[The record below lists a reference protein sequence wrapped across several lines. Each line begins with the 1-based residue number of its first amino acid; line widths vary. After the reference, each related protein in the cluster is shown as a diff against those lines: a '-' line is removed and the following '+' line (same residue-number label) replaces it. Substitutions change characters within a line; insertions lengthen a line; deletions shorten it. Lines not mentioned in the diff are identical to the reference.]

1 MTKRKLRGP
10 ASVRNK
16 AKKSKPEAS
25 DSPET
30 APEDE
35 TKPAED
41 APQPPATILKEEGQ
55 AALMADENS
64 ILKRMAEL
72 EEEMESGD
80 ITGNEEDNEDVANTK
95 RTSVEGNGEDR
106 LLGMNDVDEESA
118 DDDEKQ
124 VENNSKVEEGSEES
138 ETLKTMLTQKVRII
152 IEFVIVKS
160 SMQSKDKTIKSLE
173 GKIRSL
179 EAEKTELT
187 AKYKKY
193 KEMAVKL
200 TKEKGASGKGF
211 GGDNKD
217 LEEENQELKMKLR
230 SVLDEL
236 KDKEEK
242 LETKGDVSSKLSLKD
257 HLLQQQ
263 IIKNEELELK
273 FKNFLMK
280 FQEKFSK
287 GGGGSLTENASSI
300 LKSSLQESKVQEHL
314 SNTAQPGETPKRVPK
329 SDNSTNKTPTV
340 TNPPPK
346 TAEAASKKDQFKESL
361 SSRLSKVQKPTSEV
375 NKNPINKSISKKV
388 IASKPGLKGSEGEGG
403 AGSSQTSQDSQNL
416 NNSLPVTSS
425 SRGMASRRRSL
436 ATAAVPVSASKES
449 EKSNKEN
456 TPAATK
462 TRVPDPKGKPDKNLP
477 SKLLANSSISIGRQ
491 DKPIPKGV
499 SLQKS
504 SSPILSSASAKLS
517 KLSGSS
523 LSISSSP
530 SNPAPTPKIN
540 LPPNSSIS
548 MAKSAPT
555 ERNVGSNPKGKG
567 NPNTSKLLK
576 NSGISFSKVSTDA
589 ASIPN
594 SPVSKP
600 APPTRSLS
608 SLKGLNISLSK
619 PEGDDNEE
627 QNSEHEGNALTASKQ
642 AKVSKSLAI
651 VQAETQEE
659 NEEPKS
665 PVPHKSTQAKK
676 RGPTSAKRKA
686 PLPQSNKLSF
696 AKKDPKD
703 TAIDE
708 KLLDESSAE
717 GESLSLTFQNDNDR
731 ETHSVSIPVED
742 NILKN
747 LSFNSALD
755 LGSVDKE
762 ADGGEAA
769 SYESLLSRV
778 SSELDSITK
787 TNKKVK

>member
-30 APEDE
+30 ALEDE

-55 AALMADENS
+55 ATLMADENS

-95 RTSVEGNGEDR
+95 RTSEEGNGEDR

-152 IEFVIVKS
+152 IEFVIVKT

-179 EAEKTELT
+179 EAEKVELT
-187 AKYKKY
+187 TKYKKY
-193 KEMAVKL
+193 KDMAVKL
-200 TKEKGASGKGF
+200 TKEKGSSGKGF

-273 FKNFLMK
+273 FKKFLMT

-346 TAEAASKKDQFKESL
+346 TAEAGSKKDQFKESL

-436 ATAAVPVSASKES
+436 ATAAPVSASKET

-456 TPAATK
+456 TPAVTK

-504 SSPILSSASAKLS
+504 SSPVPSSASAKLS

-530 SNPAPTPKIN
+530 SNPTPTPKVN

-555 ERNVGSNPKGKG
+555 ERNVGSNQKGKG

-589 ASIPN
+589 ASAPN

-627 QNSEHEGNALTASKQ
+627 QTSERGGNAMTASKQ
-642 AKVSKSLAI
+642 ATVSKSLAI
-651 VQAETQEE
+651 VTAETQEE
-659 NEEPKS
+659 NEEPIS
-665 PVPHKSTQAKK
+665 PVPQKPTQAKK

-703 TAIDE
+703 TASDE
-708 KLLDESSAE
+708 KLLDESSTE
-717 GESLSLTFQNDNDR
+717 GESLSLTFQTDNDS
-731 ETHSVSIPVED
+731 ETHSVSIPIED
-742 NILKN
+742 NILKD

>member
-30 APEDE
+30 ALEDE

-95 RTSVEGNGEDR
+95 RTSEEDNVEDR

-179 EAEKTELT
+179 EAEKVELT

-346 TAEAASKKDQFKESL
+346 TAEAGSKKDQFKESL

-436 ATAAVPVSASKES
+436 ATAAVPVSASKET

-456 TPAATK
+456 TPAVTK

-504 SSPILSSASAKLS
+504 SSPIPSSASAKLS

-742 NILKN
+742 YILKD

>member
-30 APEDE
+30 ALEDE

-55 AALMADENS
+55 ATLMADENS

-95 RTSVEGNGEDR
+95 RTSEEGNGEDR

-124 VENNSKVEEGSEES
+124 VENNSKVGEGSEES

-152 IEFVIVKS
+152 IEFVIVKT

-179 EAEKTELT
+179 EAEKVELT
-187 AKYKKY
+187 TKYKKY
-193 KEMAVKL
+193 KDMAVKL

-273 FKNFLMK
+273 FKKFLMT

-346 TAEAASKKDQFKESL
+346 TAEAGSKKDQFKESL

-436 ATAAVPVSASKES
+436 ATAAPVSASKET

-456 TPAATK
+456 TPAVTK

-504 SSPILSSASAKLS
+504 SSPVPSSASAKLS

-530 SNPAPTPKIN
+530 SNPTPTPKVN

-548 MAKSAPT
+548 MAKSTPT
-555 ERNVGSNPKGKG
+555 ERNVGSNQKGKG

-589 ASIPN
+589 ASAPN

-627 QNSEHEGNALTASKQ
+627 QTSERGGNAMTASKQ
-642 AKVSKSLAI
+642 ATVSKSLAI
-651 VQAETQEE
+651 VTAETQEE
-659 NEEPKS
+659 NEEPIS
-665 PVPHKSTQAKK
+665 PVPQKPTQAKK

-703 TAIDE
+703 TASDE
-708 KLLDESSAE
+708 KLLDESSTE
-717 GESLSLTFQNDNDR
+717 GESLSLTFQTDNDS
-731 ETHSVSIPVED
+731 ETHSVSIPIED
-742 NILKN
+742 NILKD